1 MTSVSQITV
10 HFSCPK
16 CGVIYRAVQ
25 TRSRV
30 SSGRFDC
37 LDCFAE
43 VYAWSGSYDYAAWK
57 PVWATTEKN
66 PSTMGWKQ

>member
-1 MTSVSQITV
+1 MTSISQTTV
-10 HFSCPK
+10 HFACHK

-25 TRSRV
+25 TRCHA

-43 VYAWSGSYDYAAWK
+43 VYAWSGSYDYVGWK
-57 PVWATTEKN
+57 PVWATAERPTSRKN
-66 PSTMGWKQ
+66 

>member
-1 MTSVSQITV
+1 MTSVSQTAV
-10 HFSCPK
+10 HFACHK

-25 TRSRV
+25 TRHA

-43 VYAWSGSYDYAAWK
+43 VHKWSGIYDYTAWK
-57 PVWATTEKN
+57 PVWATTERPTSRKN
-66 PSTMGWKQ
+66 